1 MRTRIC
7 WAPNCIFCVRSC
19 HLEAMIE
26 EQALLLRDRMTK
38 VAVAAQC
45 RAPLGCFEPGSSVG
59 WLFDVFLTSLHHSLA
74 MLRLV
79 VDAAV
84 FLLAVFTALDKDA
97 VGPTLATRLPKDH
110 LLIDC

>member
-59 WLFDVFLTSLHHSLA
+59 WLFDVFLTSLHHPSPCY
-74 MLRLV
+74 
-79 VDAAV
+79 D
-84 FLLAVFTALDKDA
+84 LLS
-97 VGPTLATRLPKDH
+97 TRLSFFWLSLPR
-110 LLIDC
+110 LTRPPSAQRWQLGFQRTTC